1 VFDART
7 HPLDGED
14 DEVAGYLRWRQEDAM
29 KNSVGMLASH
39 QFSHRKLLGVSVAR
53 RRRMLLQ

>member
-1 VFDART
+1 
-7 HPLDGED
+7 
-14 DEVAGYLRWRQEDAM
+14 M